1 MSIQK
6 TIKVDSRRPNLN
18 ARFFEQGLP
27 KSAVLLSFK
36 EFDKLIRKSI
46 TRFPGE
52 VSLDLAKE
60 VAYQE
65 PPCHFQDTAH
75 ALFHEKVWES
85 LEELREELRESLLKT
100 QEAQKGDTPQDIKSL
115 TELWLEDVEVSRK
128 SSGTRASRQTAV
140 NHILG
145 YLPRKATV
153 SDIDPD
159 SFDSGFVKYLS
170 AYRSKRTGEKL
181 ADSTL
186 HQVHKQVHQLLKWA
200 RKKKVLG
207 FVEKEKVSAPKP
219 RSIALERDE
228 VKKVLKAIEDDNTFS
243 HAAFST
249 GAVRNIRRS
258 VKFLR
263 YTGVRRSELYHLRLE
278 DIFPEGTSLRPFPHC
293 LVLPKGSSERANPK
307 DANINHKF
315 IRSIAN
321 KTLLKFLK
329 KDLENRSKYE
339 VWFIDNGYG
348 TQQWSDPQGIYR
360 NLKSILK
367 KLGIEGVQPCHVWRH
382 TAGAEF
388 TESGQPLTLVQ
399 HILGHS
405 TAQTTA
411 KYYQNADRIQ
421 RQFEAA
427 ASVLD

>member
-6 TIKVDSRRPNLN
+6 TIKIDSRRPNLN

-27 KSAVLLSFK
+27 KSAVLINFK
-36 EFDKLIRKSI
+36 DFDRLIKKSI
-46 TRFPGE
+46 NGSGLCPK
-52 VSLDLAKE
+52 LAKE

-65 PPCHFQDTAH
+65 PPAHFQDPAH
-75 ALFHEKVWES
+75 SLFHEKVWES
-85 LEELREELRESLLKT
+85 LEELRLKLRETLLKSRVV
-100 QEAQKGDTPQDIKSL
+100 DNSSTPKDIRSL
-115 TELWLEDVEVSRK
+115 TALWKETGK
-128 SSGTRASRQTAV
+128 SEGTLATRQTAI
-140 NHILG
+140 NHLLG
-145 YLPRKATV
+145 YLPRKALIG
-153 SDIDPD
+153 DID
-159 SFDSGFVKYLS
+159 VKLWDIGYVSYLN

-181 ADSTL
+181 SAGSK
-186 HQVHKQVHQLLKWA
+186 HQVHKQVHQFWQWC
-200 RKKKVLG
+200 RKKSLIE
-207 FVEKEKVSAPKP
+207 FVEKELTLPEPAP
-219 RSIALERDE
+219 RSIALEKDQ
-228 VKKVLKAIEDDNTFS
+228 VKQVLAAIEDDSFFS

-258 VKFLR
+258 VRFLR
-263 YTGVRRSELYHLRLE
+263 YTGVRRAELYNLRLE

-293 LVLPKGSSERANPK
+293 LVLPKGSQERANPK

-339 VWFIDNGYG
+339 IWFLDNGYG
-348 TQQWSDPQGIYR
+348 SPQWGNPSGIYR
-360 NLKSILK
+360 NLKTILK

-388 TESGQPLTLVQ
+388 TEASQPITLVQ

-405 TAQTTA
+405 TAATTA